1 METMVGLAVISIIIS
16 IGILA
21 VEQTVFQLN
30 KERIIYELRTDL
42 LKAQHHAVYTG
53 KEVNVRFSPDG
64 SYEIRTSS
72 GQLTRKHHPNV
83 TFQRLTLGLHEVVF
97 LPNGNIRKFGQLRME
112 IEDEVYRIVF
122 MIGGGRFYVEAV

>member
-1 METMVGLAVISIIIS
+1 METMAGLALISVFVS
-16 IGILA
+16 IGVLT
-21 VEQTVFQLN
+21 VEHTVFQLN
-30 KERIIYELRTDL
+30 KERVIHELRTDL

-64 SYEIRTSS
+64 AYQIRSSS
-72 GQLTRKHHPNV
+72 GILAEKNHQGV
-83 TFQRLTLGLHEVVF
+83 SFQRLTLGLHEVAF

-112 IEDEVYRIVF
+112 IDGDGYRIVF